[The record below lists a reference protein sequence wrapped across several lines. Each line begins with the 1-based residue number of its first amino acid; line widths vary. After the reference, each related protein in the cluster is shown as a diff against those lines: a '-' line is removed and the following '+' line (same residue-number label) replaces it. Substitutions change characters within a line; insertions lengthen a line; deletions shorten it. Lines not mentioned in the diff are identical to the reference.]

1 MLTVLTP
8 LIRSV
13 KPRKSFSQPLA
24 RNNSR
29 STPFVQACYCL
40 KTFVMPSIII
50 PAYNEE
56 KSIERCL
63 STLLRDAL
71 PDEFEIIVV
80 CNGCK
85 DNTAERARKFSDRV
99 QVLETEVPSKP
110 NALNLGD
117 ELATRFPRF
126 YIDADVQIDAAGI
139 RDVASMLGDDSPI
152 MVAAPRAVVAFQ
164 DRPLLVRSFFH
175 AWTALP
181 YFKED
186 MIGSGVYAL
195 SRRAFDRFPD
205 IIADDEFARLVAT
218 PSERKTSANSTF
230 TIYPP
235 RTLSGL
241 LKIHTRARA
250 GSMQIAE
257 QFPDMAKNNNT
268 DSGRTLRVIATT
280 PALWPHAPVYLGVQF
295 LAKLKAKEKL
305 KQRREKEWE
314 RDDSSREG

>member
-1 MLTVLTP
+1 
-8 LIRSV
+8 
-13 KPRKSFSQPLA
+13 
-24 RNNSR
+24 
-29 STPFVQACYCL
+29 
-40 KTFVMPSIII
+40 MPSIVI

-56 KSIERCL
+56 RSIERCL
-63 STLLRDAL
+63 STLLANAK

-85 DNTAERARKFSDRV
+85 DNTAARARKFEDRV
-99 QVLETEVPSKP
+99 TVIETEVPSKP

-117 ELATRFPRF
+117 RAATRFPRF

-152 MVAAPRAVVAFQ
+152 LVAAPRAIVAFQ

-181 YFKED
+181 YFKEN

-195 SRRAFDRFPD
+195 SRKARERFDRFPD

-218 PSERKTSANSTF
+218 PAERKTSDHSTF
-230 TIYPP
+230 TIHPP

-241 LKIHTRARA
+241 IKIHTRARA
-250 GSMQIAE
+250 GSIQIAQ
-257 QFPDMAKNNNT
+257 QFPEMTKNNNT
-268 DSGRTLRVIATT
+268 DTGRTLRVIATT

-295 LAKLKAKEKL
+295 LAKMKAKKKL
-305 KQRREKEWE
+305 QERREKEWE
-314 RDDSSREG
+314 RDESSRI